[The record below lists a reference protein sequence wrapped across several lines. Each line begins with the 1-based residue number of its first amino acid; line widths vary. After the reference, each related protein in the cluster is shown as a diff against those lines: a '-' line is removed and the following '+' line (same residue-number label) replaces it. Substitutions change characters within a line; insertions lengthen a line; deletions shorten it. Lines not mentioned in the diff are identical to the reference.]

1 MSTVNEDL
9 EEQATI
15 AETDLQAK
23 LKAAEERCRDLEH
36 LVEHDPQTGL
46 PIRKLFERRLE
57 ELLRETEG
65 KHRRVAIAVLRL
77 DKDYDRIRN
86 TRDRSRALLFK
97 TGLRI
102 QNVIGRSI
110 YQSDRF
116 DEFLLVM
123 PATGDGDALRI
134 VASRLVE
141 EIGRPH
147 EPPAQD
153 VTFGCHLGLST
164 QLRRNMSRYDLV
176 GNAFVAL
183 EEAEARRES
192 FVLYDDELGSRFRER
207 ELITQHLRTSIQ
219 EGFPGFRMVYQPFVD
234 AASRITG
241 AEALVRWH
249 HEQMGH
255 VAPGRFI
262 PLAEQS
268 GDIRFV
274 GQWTLYNAC
283 RDLKKWRQ
291 KYHDDIYVS
300 VNLSPAQFK
309 QPDIV
314 DRIFSM
320 VEATGVE
327 PGGLRLEITEG
338 AAMQNPEDSIQKLH
352 RLRDGGIRI
361 SIDDFGTGYSSLS
374 YLKQFPIDTLK
385 IDRSFVTDVVENS
398 GNQAI
403 VRAIVSMARN
413 LGIETLAEGA
423 EKKEEA
429 DFLFDA
435 GCDRIQGY
443 YYSPP
448 VDAVQFERYLRGED
462 ALGDSG
468 SQNR

>member
-1 MSTVNEDL
+1 MSNVH
-9 EEQATI
+9 QATT
-15 AETDLQAK
+15 AGTDLQTK

-36 LVEHDPQTGL
+36 LVQHDPQTGL

-57 ELLRETEG
+57 GLLQESEG

-77 DKDYDRIRN
+77 NRDYERIRN

-97 TGLRI
+97 TALRI
-102 QNVIGRSI
+102 RSVIGDNI

-153 VTFGCHLGLST
+153 VVFGCHLGLST
-164 QLRRNMSRYDLV
+164 QLRRDMSRYDLV
-176 GNAFVAL
+176 ANAFVAL
-183 EEAEARRES
+183 DEAEGRGES
-192 FVLYDDELGSRFRER
+192 YVLYEDELGSRFRER

-234 AASRITG
+234 SESRITG
-241 AEALVRWH
+241 AEALIRWH

-283 RDLKKWRQ
+283 RDLKKWRDEHR
-291 KYHDDIYVS
+291 KDIHVS

-309 QPDIV
+309 QLDVV

-320 VEATGVE
+320 VEATGVDPE
-327 PGGLRLEITEG
+327 ALRLEITEG
-338 AAMQNPEDSIQKLH
+338 AAMQNPEDSIQKLE
-352 RLRDGGIRI
+352 RLREGGIRI

-385 IDRSFVTDVVENS
+385 IDRSFVTDVVENR

-423 EKKEEA
+423 ETEA
-429 DFLFDA
+429 EAAFLFDA
-435 GCDRIQGY
+435 GCDKIQGY

-448 VDAVQFERYLRGED
+448 VDALRFERYLTGAD
-462 ALGDSG
+462 ALAG
-468 SQNR
+468 SPTR